1 MPKKR
6 PVLPNPS
13 ITEIPEVS
21 EDDVLSVWDRF
32 QFSISQREMYSENSE
47 DIDQLLENMNTLP
60 IVGKKYLCQ
69 AY

>member
-13 ITEIPEVS
+13 ITEILEVG

-47 DIDQLLENMNTLP
+47 PINEILANMKNLP
-60 IVGKKYLCQ
+60 IVGRNC
-69 AY
+69 

>member
-6 PVLPNPS
+6 SVLPNPS
-13 ITEIPEVS
+13 ITEILEVS

-47 DIDQLLENMNTLP
+47 PINEILANMKNLP
-60 IVGKKYLCQ
+60 IVGRDC
-69 AY
+69 

>member
-13 ITEIPEVS
+13 ITEILGVS

-47 DIDQLLENMNTLP
+47 PINEILSNMKNLP
-60 IVGKKYLCQ
+60 IVGRNC
-69 AY
+69 

>member
-13 ITEIPEVS
+13 ITEILEVS

-47 DIDQLLENMNTLP
+47 PINEILANMKNLP
-60 IVGKKYLCQ
+60 IVGRNC
-69 AY
+69 

>member
-13 ITEIPEVS
+13 ITEILEVS
-21 EDDVLSVWDRF
+21 EDDVLSVWDKF

-47 DIDQLLENMNTLP
+47 PINEILANMKNLP
-60 IVGKKYLCQ
+60 IVGRNC
-69 AY
+69 